1 MGNTKKT
8 TETTETEVKKLTPQR
23 HLEITQYER
32 NPKTGEDLHFGE
44 SNILKAIHTHKT
56 IKRWSYVR
64 HDHDLDDGKPD
75 FPHWHC
81 YIDLSPARTVEDVAK
96 WFGVPEHRVKVKN
109 GKNPYLDCT
118 QYYTHEREPQKSLY
132 PDSCIKSSHDWRKLL
147 AEREEERKKY
157 GTDGLSFRDKQ
168 RIDVL
173 RYGKTLR
180 QCKEEDILAY
190 IKDMSTL
197 QKCRA
202 EYLWTQPAPKSRV
215 NFYVCGGGGI
225 GKGQNS
231 RALARA
237 LFPELK
243 SDEEIFFEIG
253 GDGVSFEGYDGQPV
267 IIWNDFRSS
276 ELLWTLG
283 SRSAVFNVF
292 DTIPTNL
299 RQNVKYSSVKLLN
312 CVNIVNSVEPYSSF
326 CDGLAGE
333 YKGKDGTQYKAETDQ
348 KQQAYRR
355 FPFGF
360 EVLPDRLLFT
370 YNVGYVEHN
379 YYLLLDLESKEIH
392 GNAKFINEYV
402 HDQEQKR
409 KLEQKLFAMPT
420 RYFKEAMEY
429 ASTERTPAEGFFDS
443 FGETV

>member
-1 MGNTKKT
+1 MANEKNESIEKKVSVFRAF
-8 TETTETEVKKLTPQR
+8 EVM
-23 HLEITQYER
+23 QYER
-32 NPKTGEDLHFGE
+32 NPKTGEDLHFNE
-44 SNILKAIHTHKT
+44 ASIELALRHRV
-56 IKRWSYVR
+56 IKKWSWVC
-64 HDHDLDDGKPD
+64 HDRDCHEDGSPKGK
-75 FPHWHC
+75 HWHVYVYC
-81 YIDLSPARTVEDVAK
+81 DRAQPIATIAK
-96 WFGVPEHRVKVKN
+96 WFGIEPQFVDVKS
-109 GKNPYLDCT
+109 GHGSFLDCT
-118 QYYTHEREPQKSLY
+118 QYFTHEKHLEKAQY
-132 PDSCIKSSHDWRKLL
+132 PDSAVHSNLPWRQLL
-147 AEREEERKKY
+147 NEREAEIERY
-157 GTDGLSFRDKQ
+157 GTDGLNFRDKQ
-168 RIDVL
+168 RVDVL
-173 RYGKTLR
+173 KYGKTLK
-180 QCKEEDILAY
+180 QCKEDDPLLFVKE
-190 IKDMSTL
+190 MSTL

-202 EYLWTQPAPKSRV
+202 EYLYTQPAPKSRV

-253 GDGVSFEGYDGQPV
+253 GDGVSFEGYDGQPC

-333 YKGKDGTQYKAETDQ
+333 YKGKDGIQYKAETDQ

-392 GNAKFINEYV
+392 GNAKFINEYI
-402 HDQEQKR
+402 HDPDQKR
-409 KLEQKLFAMPT
+409 KLEQKLFATPT

-429 ASTERTPAEGFFDS
+429 ASTERTPTEGFFDS
-443 FGETV
+443 FGETA